1 MTASAPRAARPG
13 RVAAAGRPVG
23 ALWSLLLVG
32 LLTMLPCAGNARA
45 VTAEAGSLLAPLA
58 GPTGPGHG
66 GADAPGDPTRTGT
79 GTGTAD
85 PAMDTTP
92 DTAPVTSRDA
102 APDPTRRP
110 ALRASYGGHNGHGS
124 TGQAPTRHDAGR
136 PDADG
141 ADHALC
147 SAVDGLPH
155 GGNGCSRHPFCAQD
169 SQLPN
174 APPQPVPAALPR
186 LVTLGALPPSL
197 PVSAPAAHH
206 LAPDLHELQ
215 IQRS

>member
-1 MTASAPRAARPG
+1 M
-13 RVAAAGRPVG
+13 G

-45 VTAEAGSLLAPLA
+45 VTTEAGSVLAPLV
-58 GPTGPGHG
+58 GPTGPGRG
-66 GADAPGDPTRTGT
+66 EANAPDDTADDDGTRSS
-79 GTGTAD
+79 TGTAD
-85 PAMDTTP
+85 RAVDSTP
-92 DTAPVTSRDA
+92 DTG
-102 APDPTRRP
+102 PDTATDTARRT
-110 ALRASYGGHNGHGS
+110 ALRASYGGHGG
-124 TGQAPTRHDAGR
+124 TRHDRTRHDQTRQDAGR
-136 PDADG
+136 SDADG
-141 ADHALC
+141 TDHALC
-147 SAVDGLPH
+147 SAVDGLPQ

>member
-1 MTASAPRAARPG
+1 M
-13 RVAAAGRPVG
+13 G

-45 VTAEAGSLLAPLA
+45 VTTEAGSVLAPLV
-58 GPTGPGHG
+58 GPTGPGRG
-66 GADAPGDPTRTGT
+66 EANAPDDPTGDRTGSAGT
-79 GTGTAD
+79 GTTDRAVNTAPE
-85 PAMDTTP
+85 PAP
-92 DTAPVTSRDA
+92 DTA
-102 APDPTRRP
+102 RRT
-110 ALRASYGGHNGHGS
+110 ALRASYGGHGGK
-124 TGQAPTRHDAGR
+124 RHDPARHDSGR
-136 PDADG
+136 SDAEG

>member
-1 MTASAPRAARPG
+1 M
-13 RVAAAGRPVG
+13 G

-45 VTAEAGSLLAPLA
+45 VTAEAGAVLAPLV
-58 GPTGPGHG
+58 GPTGPGRG
-66 GADAPGDPTRTGT
+66 EANAPDGAATGDTSDRPVH
-79 GTGTAD
+79 TA
-85 PAMDTTP
+85 P
-92 DTAPVTSRDA
+92 DTSRGA
-102 APDPTRRP
+102 APDAARRP
-110 ALRASYGGHNGHGS
+110 ALRASYGGHGS
-124 TGQAPTRHDAGR
+124 TGPDPTRHNAGR
-136 PDADG
+136 PAADG
-141 ADHALC
+141 SDHALC

>member
-1 MTASAPRAARPG
+1 M
-13 RVAAAGRPVG
+13 G

-45 VTAEAGSLLAPLA
+45 VSAEAGSLLAPLA

-66 GADAPGDPTRTGT
+66 GADAPGDPTSAGTSTGT
-79 GTGTAD
+79 RTGTAD
-85 PAMDTTP
+85 PAL
-92 DTAPVTSRDA
+92 DTAPDTSRDA
-102 APDPTRRP
+102 APDQTRRP
-110 ALRASYGGHNGHGS
+110 ALRASYNGHGGHGS
-124 TGQAPTRHDAGR
+124 TGPAPTRHDGR
-136 PDADG
+136 PAADG
-141 ADHALC
+141 PDHALC

>member
-1 MTASAPRAARPG
+1 M
-13 RVAAAGRPVG
+13 G

-45 VTAEAGSLLAPLA
+45 VTTEAGSVLAPLI

-66 GADAPGDPTRTGT
+66 QVNAPDDTTGDRSSS
-79 GTGTAD
+79 TGTAD
-85 PAMDTTP
+85 RAVDSAP
-92 DTAPVTSRDA
+92 DTATDTARRT
-102 APDPTRRP
+102 AP
-110 ALRASYGGHNGHGS
+110 RASYGGHGGHG
-124 TGQAPTRHDAGR
+124 GTRHDPTRQDAGR
-136 PDADG
+136 SDADG
-141 ADHALC
+141 TDHALC